1 MRTDY
6 SLDTRCRRDAR
17 EKHTEKANDALR
29 SLQEG
34 EGVDACVGN
43 GDICEGL
50 RGSSARRKTRISAV
64 RKTHSDGV
72 EVRGHVKLEDVLF

>member
-6 SLDTRCRRDAR
+6 SQMLTDAR
-17 EKHTEKANDALR
+17 EKHTEKANEALR

-34 EGVDACVGN
+34 EGGDAFICN

-50 RGSSARRKTRISAV
+50 RGCLARRKKRISAM
-64 RKTHSDGV
+64 RRDTHGDGV
-72 EVRGHVKLEDVLF
+72 KVRGHVKLF